1 MKDQETWQRL
11 YATAVAFRDAAPWD
25 LMCDSDLFGVQ
36 DPDTGEI
43 GYCCIM
49 GNAGQVFGMGAYLG
63 EAGLASYLALFEQHE
78 QHTDQ
83 DCLAKGFSQ
92 LMLKAE
98 FVDRR
103 ELNAADLAQIKSL
116 GLKFRGSRQWPQ
128 FREHRPGY
136 EPWHISAEQARFMTH
151 ALEQALEVA
160 HRYEEEDLELAREE
174 DETILVRVAAER
186 NGQWTWED
194 RYLDSQVRVEA
205 VGFPSFE
212 PDEDKIKWLKKR
224 FHPSPQAD
232 LLFSFRYMLGHW
244 IKENRDEP
252 AYLPKNALWIHGQ
265 SGMIIGMELLMPGDE
280 LHRLED
286 SFYQAVENL
295 GALPTGIYVDSVM
308 AAEAVIHL
316 AKALDIQVLMAS
328 GHPVF
333 KEIQDFMGRG
343 MLRG

>member
-1 MKDQETWQRL
+1 
-11 YATAVAFRDAAPWD
+11 
-25 LMCDSDLFGVQ
+25 
-36 DPDTGEI
+36 
-43 GYCCIM
+43 
-49 GNAGQVFGMGAYLG
+49 
-63 EAGLASYLALFEQHE
+63 
-78 QHTDQ
+78 
-83 DCLAKGFSQ
+83 
-92 LMLKAE
+92 
-98 FVDRR
+98 
-103 ELNAADLAQIKSL
+103 
-116 GLKFRGSRQWPQ
+116 
-128 FREHRPGY
+128 
-136 EPWHISAEQARFMTH
+136 
-151 ALEQALEVA
+151 
-160 HRYEEEDLELAREE
+160 
-174 DETILVRVAAER
+174 
-186 NGQWTWED
+186 
-194 RYLDSQVRVEA
+194 
-205 VGFPSFE
+205 
-212 PDEDKIKWLKKR
+212 
-224 FHPSPQAD
+224 
-232 LLFSFRYMLGHW
+232 LLFYFRYMLGHW